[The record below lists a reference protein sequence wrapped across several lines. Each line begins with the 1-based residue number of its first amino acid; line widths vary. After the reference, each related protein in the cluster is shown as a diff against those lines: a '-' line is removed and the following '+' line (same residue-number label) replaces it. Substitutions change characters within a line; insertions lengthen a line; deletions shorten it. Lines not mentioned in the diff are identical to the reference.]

1 MLAVKLSISCCTT
14 IMNGKAMKP
23 LSWWK
28 EHAVRFPKLSFLAQQ
43 ILRTLGL
50 QIKIDFFFSI
60 GKLLTSLQHCR
71 LETFKLDAFVMIYK
85 NYLANEREVR
95 LFPSTTIAKIN
106 KLQRKN
112 FWMNIRTSWTRLVTW
127 KKISKIG
134 LDRAY

>member
-1 MLAVKLSISCCTT
+1 
-14 IMNGKAMKP
+14 MNGEAMKP

-28 EHAVRFPKLSFLAQQ
+28 EHAVRFSKLSFLAQQ

-85 NYLANEREVR
+85 NYLANVRE
-95 LFPSTTIAKIN
+95 IH
-106 KLQRKN
+106 
-112 FWMNIRTSWTRLVTW
+112 
-127 KKISKIG
+127 
-134 LDRAY
+134 